1 MTIESAKARTACLV
15 RRHNDNRSMPHNLQI
30 GWCHVGRVA
39 ELQRF
44 IDTAWRPDHILAH
57 DQGLLRWQY
66 RFPGKPQELSIL
78 VAEEAGQII
87 GMLGAIQVG
96 FSDRGKRHPGV
107 MLALWIVKEEY
118 RERAVGL
125 RLYQRLMD
133 GQCAFIGVLGINE
146 EVARIYRA
154 MRYAMWERIPRWA
167 HAFSKADLARLLAQ
181 HGEEYSQPAIDAWLA
196 TADGAPLPSVRGVR
210 IVGCHAGN
218 VAAWNDAWRDKFAP
232 LCAASGATRITCNGD
247 IWIILDM
254 TIRSSSL
261 RTRPTAK
268 SSASSCIEWPRSE
281 IAPSACSAS
290 SNSLANSGQLKHW
303 RATPAKRR

>member
-44 IDTAWRPDHILAH
+44 IDTAWRPDHILAR

-146 EVARIYRA
+146 EVARIYPA
-154 MRYAMWERIPRWA
+154 MRYAMWERIPRWG
-167 HAFSKADLARLLAQ
+167 ARLLE
-181 HGEEYSQPAIDAWLA
+181 GRSCEVV
-196 TADGAPLPSVRGVR
+196 GAARRGVFPTR
-210 IVGCHAGN
+210 HRRLAGHSRWCASTVGSWRANRRLPRRQRRRMERC
-218 VAAWNDAWRDKFAP
+218 VRDKLRRSARR
-232 LCAASGATRITCNGD
+232 LARHGLLAMAISG
-247 IWIILDM
+247 
-254 TIRSSSL
+254 SSS
-261 RTRPTAK
+261 
-268 SSASSCIEWPRSE
+268 I
-281 IAPSACSAS
+281 
-290 SNSLANSGQLKHW
+290 
-303 RATPAKRR
+303 

>member
-44 IDTAWRPDHILAH
+44 IDTAWRPDHILAR

-154 MRYAMWERIPRWA
+154 MRYAMWERIPRSARAPSRRPILRGCWRSTA
-167 HAFSKADLARLLAQ
+167 RSIPNPPSTPGWPQPMARLYRRFVACESSAATPATSP
-181 HGEEYSQPAIDAWLA
+181 HGTMRRARQ
-196 TADGAPLPSVRGVR
+196 V
-210 IVGCHAGN
+210 
-218 VAAWNDAWRDKFAP
+218 
-232 LCAASGATRITCNGD
+232 CAASARRLARHGLLAMAISG
-247 IWIILDM
+247 
-254 TIRSSSL
+254 SSS
-261 RTRPTAK
+261 
-268 SSASSCIEWPRSE
+268 I
-281 IAPSACSAS
+281 
-290 SNSLANSGQLKHW
+290 
-303 RATPAKRR
+303 